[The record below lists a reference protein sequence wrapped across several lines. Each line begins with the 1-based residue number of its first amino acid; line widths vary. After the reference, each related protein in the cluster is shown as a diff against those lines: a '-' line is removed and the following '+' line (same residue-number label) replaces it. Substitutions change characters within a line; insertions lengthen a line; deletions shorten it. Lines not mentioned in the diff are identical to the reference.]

1 MKTPLITA
9 IDIEVSNGQNPNI
22 EAPKPAPNA
31 SNAKADPSTNAS
43 PRLIVPDLSLSAF
56 CGEDKTDLKCPNVF
70 SFESLKAD
78 FCSFFFIRIM
88 VCKINNP
95 KKDRKSTR
103 LNSSHVAISYAV
115 FFLHKKDV

>member
-88 VCKINNP
+88 ESKINNP
-95 KKDRKSTR
+95 KQTSNKQPAIFVKDGEINA
-103 LNSSHVAISYAV
+103 LNR
-115 FFLHKKDV
+115 